1 MRRSFA
7 PAVFS
12 LLCIAGCGSLGS
24 GDKASE
30 GNGGGAADPGGAP
43 KSDAPAPTGAPNGS
57 APAAQA
63 GGGAKEAPT
72 SEDLKQK
79 AEDAAFQVE
88 LAKIKLDR
96 ATMDADQQRLDGA
109 AAVEK
114 AKFELATA
122 TKARDHFVNVEMPQK
137 GARSQLDLQQ
147 AKDYLSEQ
155 EEELQQLELMYKK
168 DDLADKTKEI
178 VLARTKRRLQR
189 ARDGLALQQKDL
201 DDLLNVQQP
210 DQLHK
215 LEVAVADRTADL
227 RRAEF
232 GLRSGQIDKDMAVK
246 TQTVELNRLTRELDK
261 AKKAQ
266 DAAAGPASN
275 KPNKS

>member
-43 KSDAPAPTGAPNGS
+43 KTDAPAPTGTPGGA

-72 SEDLKQK
+72 SEELKQK
-79 AEDAAFQVE
+79 AEDAAVQVE
-88 LAKIKLDR
+88 LAKTRLER

-122 TKARDHFVNVEMPQK
+122 TKARDHFVNVEMPIK

-178 VLARTKRRLQR
+178 VLARTKRRLER
-189 ARDGLALQQKDL
+189 ARQGLALQQKDL

-215 LEVAVADRTADL
+215 LEVGVADRTADL

-246 TQTVELNRLTRELDK
+246 TQQVEVNRLAREADK
-261 AKKAQ
+261 AKKAL
-266 DAAAGPASN
+266 DAAAPASN
-275 KPNKS
+275 KSNKT